1 MREEFE
7 AKITELT
14 TAKNEAE
21 LDAKESKSQLTS
33 VEARSK
39 DQATKI
45 SQQTKEIDGLKKE
58 LNRVQKGL
66 ESQLA

>member
-39 DQATKI
+39 D
-45 SQQTKEIDGLKKE
+45 
-58 LNRVQKGL
+58 
-66 ESQLA
+66 